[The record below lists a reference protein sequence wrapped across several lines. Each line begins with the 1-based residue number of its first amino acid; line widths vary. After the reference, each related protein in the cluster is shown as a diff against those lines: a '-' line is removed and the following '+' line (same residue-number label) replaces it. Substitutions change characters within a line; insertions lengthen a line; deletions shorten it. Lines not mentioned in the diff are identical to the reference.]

1 MPQRPTDSIHVYDII
16 IAGMGC
22 AGLSLA
28 SRLVAQGKF
37 SDKKILLID
46 RVSKTQNDRTWCFWE
61 KGQGFFES
69 IVHHQW
75 PKTWVHGEGFSR
87 CLDISPYT
95 YKMIRGNDFYAYNL
109 RILKGQSNFTI
120 QQEEVVEVNPDG
132 WVSTAGG
139 NRYHAPLIFN
149 SIPSP
154 RPAASDKLIW
164 MLQHFKGWVI
174 KTQDPVFDPAEAT
187 LMDFRVD
194 QSRGTCFVYVM
205 PFDKHTALVE
215 YTLFSSEL
223 LEDEEYDLGLDTY
236 IRQHVTAGPFTI
248 TEKEFGIIPMTNY
261 RFPAG
266 EGAVISIGT
275 SGGQTKGSSG
285 YTFQFIQ
292 KQSRLLVDQ
301 LARHYDTAK
310 SYQPVGQPPARFRFY
325 DSVLLDVL
333 RHQRMPGHQ
342 VFLQLFQKN
351 KPAQVLKFLDNE
363 STISEEASVILSL
376 PVGPFLKAAIHQL
389 F

>member
-1 MPQRPTDSIHVYDII
+1 
-16 IAGMGC
+16 
-22 AGLSLA
+22 
-28 SRLVAQGKF
+28 
-37 SDKKILLID
+37 
-46 RVSKTQNDRTWCFWE
+46 
-61 KGQGFFES
+61 
-69 IVHHQW
+69 
-75 PKTWVHGEGFSR
+75 
-87 CLDISPYT
+87 T

-120 QQEEVVEVNPDG
+120 LQEEVVEVNPDG

-174 KTQDPVFDPAEAT
+174 KTEDPLFDPAEAT

-236 IRQHVTAGPFTI
+236 IRQYVTAGPFTI